1 MFREEMANLGGDAAS
16 LWLRGE
22 AERAEWRR
30 AHKVLE
36 WDGWEEGL
44 VLKELGL
51 EEEAGTSGNGVAK
64 PNVPLNLMVL
74 L

>member
-1 MFREEMANLGGDAAS
+1 VATIGGDIAN

-22 AERAEWRR
+22 AQRREWRR

-44 VLKELGL
+44 VYRELGI
-51 EEEAGTSGNGVAK
+51 EAPSNAAAVNSL
-64 PNVPLNLMVL
+64 NVPLNFMKL